1 MKKTSLWT
9 TLRYCRQGHQI
20 CADSV
25 VVEGSIEV
33 NESLITGEPDAIVK
47 KTQATALCREVTSY
61 RDAQKQKVVHVGMD
75 NFAMKISAGAKYFK
89 KTRFGHQKFFK

>member
-1 MKKTSLWT
+1 MDDVTIL
-9 TLRYCRQGHQI
+9 QAGHQI

-47 KTQATALCREVTSY
+47 TRATALCREVTSY
-61 RDAQKQKVVHVGMD
+61 RDAQKQKSCT
-75 NFAMKISAGAKYFK
+75 SAWI
-89 KTRFGHQKFFK
+89 TLQ